1 MSANFYQ
8 HDGWLHISTKEL
20 QVPERVLFYSSNPS
34 LAVRKVNYRAA
45 VPAPIELCPTEQDA
59 LDRLI
64 DNLTQ
69 HIGALQSRF
78 ESLSVLEG
86 DEALSAGYD
95 TSRTIRMCRDLL
107 QGLERRRS
115 ML

>member
-1 MSANFYQ
+1 MTAIFYQ

-20 QVPERVLFYSSNPS
+20 QLPERVLFYSSNPS

-45 VPAPIELCPTEQDA
+45 VPAPIELCPTEMDA

-64 DNLTQ
+64 ANLNEQ
-69 HIGALQSRF
+69 IGVLQSRF
-78 ESLSVLEG
+78 ESLSFLEG

-107 QGLERRRS
+107 LGLERRRN
-115 ML
+115 LL